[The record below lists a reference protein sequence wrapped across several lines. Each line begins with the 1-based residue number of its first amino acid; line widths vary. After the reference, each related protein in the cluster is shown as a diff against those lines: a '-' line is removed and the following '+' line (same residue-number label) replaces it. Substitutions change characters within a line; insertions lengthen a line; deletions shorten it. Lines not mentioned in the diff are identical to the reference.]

1 MIIETF
7 MAFLDRNLHQ
17 KRISNFL
24 QNKSIKTVID
34 VGAHKGEFIECSL
47 KIKSVN
53 KVIAFE
59 PQKKIFSLL
68 EKKFLNNDKIFLNN
82 IALDIDKGKKV
93 IRINKLSS
101 TSTLNEIDDSSFYFK
116 FKSFLL
122 YEKDSIISEEEIDTV
137 SFDDFFDG
145 KIFDQNTL
153 LKIDTEG
160 YELNVLKGSNKKIEE
175 VKYILIENQFSK
187 MYKNVNFKD
196 CHNFLNK
203 KNFKL
208 LKKFRF
214 PTLHY
219 EDRLYINEDKII
231 NKN

>member
-82 IALDIDKGKKV
+82 IALDIDEGKKV
-93 IRINKLSS
+93 IKINKLSS

-122 YEKDSIISEEEIDTV
+122 YEKDSIISEEEINTV
-137 SFDDFFDG
+137 SFDNFFDG
-145 KIFDQNTL
+145 KIFDENTL

-160 YELNVLKGSNKKIEE
+160 YELNVLKGSNQKIKE

-187 MYKNVNFKD
+187 MYKNVDFKD
-196 CHNFLNK
+196 SHNFLIS

-219 EDRLYINEDKII
+219 EDRLYINELNNI
-231 NKN
+231 

>member
-93 IRINKLSS
+93 IKINKLSS

-122 YEKDSIISEEEIDTV
+122 YEKDSIISEEEINTV
-137 SFDDFFDG
+137 SFDNFFDG
-145 KIFDQNTL
+145 KIFDENTL

-160 YELNVLKGSNKKIEE
+160 YELNVLKGSNQKIKE

-187 MYKNVNFKD
+187 MYKNVDFKD
-196 CHNFLNK
+196 SHNFLIS

-219 EDRLYINEDKII
+219 EDRLYINELNNI
-231 NKN
+231 

>member
-1 MIIETF
+1 

-24 QNKSIKTVID
+24 QNKSIKTIID

-47 KIKSVN
+47 KINSVN

-187 MYKNVNFKD
+187 MYKNVDFKD
-196 CHNFLNK
+196 SHNFLIS

-208 LKKFRF
+208 LKKFKF

-219 EDRLYINEDKII
+219 EDRLYINSA
-231 NKN
+231 NQ

>member
-1 MIIETF
+1 
-7 MAFLDRNLHQ
+7 L
-17 KRISNFL
+17 K
-24 QNKSIKTVID
+24 NKSIKTIID

-47 KIKSVN
+47 KINSVN

-160 YELNVLKGSNKKIEE
+160 YEFNVLKGSNKKIEE

-187 MYKNVNFKD
+187 MYKNVDFKD
-196 CHNFLNK
+196 SHNFLIS

-219 EDRLYINEDKII
+219 EDRLYINEI
-231 NKN
+231 NNI

>member
-1 MIIETF
+1 MIIEKILMF
-7 MAFLDRNLHQ
+7 FERNIHQ

-34 VGAHKGEFIECSL
+34 IGAHKGEFAQNAL
-47 KIKSVN
+47 QIKSVN
-53 KVIAFE
+53 KIIAFE
-59 PQKKIFSLL
+59 PQNKIFQLLKEKFANNTKITLNNFALSEKVEKKIM
-68 EKKFLNNDKIFLNN
+68 K
-82 IALDIDKGKKV
+82 
-93 IRINKLSS
+93 INKMTA
-101 TSTLNEIDDSSFYFK
+101 TSTLNHEINKNSLYFK

-122 YEKDSIISEEEIDTV
+122 YQKNSIISEEEINTTT
-137 SFDDFFDG
+137 FDVFFNEET
-145 KIFDQNTL
+145 FDENTL

-160 YELNVLKGSNKKIEE
+160 YELQVLKGSERKIKE

-187 MYKNVNFKD
+187 MYKGVNFKD
-196 CHNFLNK
+196 CHDFLRK

-219 EDRLYINEDKII
+219 EDRLYINELND
-231 NKN
+231 N

>member
-1 MIIETF
+1 MIIEKLL
-7 MAFLDRNLHQ
+7 MFLERNIHQ

-24 QNKSIKTVID
+24 QNKSIKTIID

-47 KIKSVN
+47 KINSVN

-187 MYKNVNFKD
+187 MYKNVDFKD
-196 CHNFLNK
+196 SHNFLIS

-208 LKKFRF
+208 LKKFKF

-219 EDRLYINEDKII
+219 EDRLYINSA
-231 NKN
+231 NQ

>member
-1 MIIETF
+1 MIIEKIL
-7 MAFLDRNLHQ
+7 MFLERNIHQ

-34 VGAHKGEFIECSL
+34 IGAHKGEFAQNAL
-47 KIKSVN
+47 QIKSVN
-53 KVIAFE
+53 KIIAFE
-59 PQKKIFSLL
+59 PQNKIFQLLKEKFANNKKITLNNFALSEKV
-68 EKKFLNNDKIFLNN
+68 EKKIMK
-82 IALDIDKGKKV
+82 
-93 IRINKLSS
+93 INKMTA
-101 TSTLNEIDDSSFYFK
+101 TSTLNHEINKNSLYFK

-122 YEKDSIISEEEIDTV
+122 YQKNSIISEEEINTTT
-137 SFDDFFDG
+137 FDVFFNEET
-145 KIFDQNTL
+145 FDENTL

-160 YELNVLKGSNKKIEE
+160 YELQVLKGSERKIKE

-187 MYKNVNFKD
+187 MYKGVNFKD
-196 CHNFLNK
+196 CHDFLRK

-219 EDRLYINEDKII
+219 EDRLYINELND
-231 NKN
+231 N

>member
-1 MIIETF
+1 MIIEKF

-24 QNKSIKTVID
+24 QNKSIKTIID

-47 KIKSVN
+47 KINSVN

-187 MYKNVNFKD
+187 MYKNVDFKD
-196 CHNFLNK
+196 SHNFLIS

-208 LKKFRF
+208 LKKFKF

-219 EDRLYINEDKII
+219 EDRLYINSA
-231 NKN
+231 NQ

>member
-1 MIIETF
+1 MIIEKILMF
-7 MAFLDRNLHQ
+7 FERNIHQ

-34 VGAHKGEFIECSL
+34 IGAHKGEFAQNAL
-47 KIKSVN
+47 QIKSVN
-53 KVIAFE
+53 KIIAFE
-59 PQKKIFSLL
+59 PQNKIFQLLKEKFANNKKITLNNFALSEKV
-68 EKKFLNNDKIFLNN
+68 EKKIMK
-82 IALDIDKGKKV
+82 
-93 IRINKLSS
+93 INKMTA
-101 TSTLNEIDDSSFYFK
+101 TSTLNHEINKNSLYFK

-122 YEKDSIISEEEIDTV
+122 YQKNSIISEEEINTTT
-137 SFDDFFDG
+137 FDVFFNEET
-145 KIFDQNTL
+145 FDENTL

-160 YELNVLKGSNKKIEE
+160 YELQVLKGSERKIKE

-187 MYKNVNFKD
+187 MYKGVNFKD
-196 CHNFLNK
+196 CHDFLRK

-219 EDRLYINEDKII
+219 EDRLYINELND
-231 NKN
+231 N